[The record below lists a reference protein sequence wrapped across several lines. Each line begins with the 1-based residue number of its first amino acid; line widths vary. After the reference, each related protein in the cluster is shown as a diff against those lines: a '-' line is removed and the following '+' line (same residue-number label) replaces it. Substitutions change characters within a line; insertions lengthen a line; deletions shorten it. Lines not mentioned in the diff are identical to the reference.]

1 MTLSINYNKFWLI
14 KLILSLAMG
23 KNTCCCKN
31 KPDPQA
37 LEQQDDERFL
47 NDTNI
52 PSKLTKEERKR
63 QQDEVNAIEEET
75 P

>member
-1 MTLSINYNKFWLI
+1 
-14 KLILSLAMG
+14 MG